1 MKIKLTKVTPTYRA
15 NTARAAYYE
24 AITKYDGKPLAE
36 FVKAVTAKPPSYPQ
50 RGKLA
55 GKQEP
60 VQGWV
65 GFFTR
70 EGVIE
75 LTDK

>member
-1 MKIKLTKVTPTYRA
+1 MKIKLTKVKPNFRA
-15 NTARAAYYE
+15 NTARAAYWD
-24 AITKYDGKPLAE
+24 AIQEFNGKPLAE
-36 FVKAVTAKPPSYPQ
+36 FVKAVASKPPSYPQ
-50 RGKLA
+50 RGKLK

-65 GFFTR
+65 SFFVR

-75 LTDK
+75 LSK

>member
-15 NTARAAYYE
+15 NTARAAYYD
-24 AITKYDGKPLAE
+24 AITKFNGKSLDS
-36 FVKAVTAKPPSYPQ
+36 FVKAMAANPPSYPK

-65 GFFTR
+65 GFFQR

-75 LTDK
+75 LSK